1 MCNIQDYTEKTNFTR
16 ESFENF
22 EGFLQQVRKNL
33 VLPADSLTSSEDII
47 DRKLDRKNYFSPN
60 VDP

>member
-1 MCNIQDYTEKTNFTR
+1 MCNIQDYTVKTNFTR